1 MPVDEFGQGVLY
13 AASLLVALY
22 DQPGMAATI
31 VREAGLSKADCSTL
45 DDYEK
50 KNLGKLMN
58 EQGIAL
64 RGL

>member
-22 DQPGMAATI
+22 DQPG
-31 VREAGLSKADCSTL
+31 L